1 MSKYLDVEILSKI
14 SHEQVLSYEPNCL
27 NCIRTVGGKEKKK
40 IYIQLQNLKKQ
51 EIHISLTLKYETIS
65 LKKEKDHVGFQPH
78 QSLTKTVVL
87 GPNETKSESVET
99 YSPYATGSFT
109 LFLES
114 VVSVARKTVETVKT
128 IITSLKALENGEIE
142 TMNFIKN
149 YSHRSTI
156 KKESPDSLFLQEF
169 NPKKKIGEAKK
180 RNFHFHPK
188 VLMHQNNCS
197 QI

>member
-1 MSKYLDVEILSKI
+1 MAKYLEVEILSKI

-40 IYIQLQNLKKQ
+40 IYISLTNLKKQ

-65 LKKEKDHVGFQPH
+65 LKKEKDHVGFEPH

-87 GPNETKSESVET
+87 GPLETKSESVET

-114 VVSVARKTVETVKT
+114 VVSVARKTVDTVKT
-128 IITSLKALENGEIE
+128 IINSLKAAENGEIE
-142 TMNFIKN
+142 DMNFIKN

-156 KKESPDSLFLQEF
+156 KKESPYSLFLQEF
-169 NPKKKIGEAKK
+169 NPKKKIGESKK
-180 RNFHFHPK
+180 RNFHFPQK
-188 VLMHQNNCS
+188 VSMHQNNCF